1 MAKGISKYW
10 YLYCLVFCLLGSCD
24 SKGQKEITSP
34 EGYDF
39 SAGKKHQMFSN
50 LREISGIAFL
60 PGSDTSLLAV
70 NDEEGRIYAV
80 NMNAPEFMADPTKFS
95 GKGDYED
102 IAFFKDKWR
111 VLESNGLIHSGDL
124 ANPDWPKPAKFLPK
138 DEYEG
143 MAACNDS
150 LVVICKECKENKEG
164 IATVFFIKADVDS
177 LYIEST
183 VQLEAAEF
191 IKGKNKQ
198 VLASALA
205 RHPITHEWFIL
216 SHLNG
221 SLLITD
227 AQFKV
232 KQSLKLPRSVF
243 LQPEGIAFSANGD
256 LFISNEGDKGQ
267 GYILEFKYGE

>member
-1 MAKGISKYW
+1 MVKGIGKYW
-10 YLYCLVFCLLGSCD
+10 YLYCLVLCLSGSCD
-24 SKGQKEITSP
+24 SIGQKEITSP

-39 SAGKKHQMFSN
+39 SAGKKHQLFSK

-60 PGSDTSLLAV
+60 PGSDTSMLAV

-80 NMNAPEFMADPTKFS
+80 NINAPEFMADPTKFS

-111 VLESNGLIHSGDL
+111 VLESNGLIHSGNL
-124 ANPDWPKPAKFLPK
+124 ATPDWTKPPRFLPK
-138 DEYEG
+138 DEYEA

-164 IATVFFIKADVDS
+164 TSTVFFIKADVDS

-183 VQLEAAEF
+183 IQLEASDF

-205 RHPITHEWFIL
+205 RHPITREWFIL

-221 SLLITD
+221 SLLIAD

-232 KQSLKLPRSVF
+232 KQSFKLPRSIF

-256 LFISNEGDKGQ
+256 LFISNEGDTGQ
-267 GYILEFKYGE
+267 GYILEFAYGN